1 MEGFAT
7 ELACQNNQATKFSN
21 GVDLLIKKGCMERA
35 MGQARGGR
43 LVTFGAGYNS
53 GLYMSGGVLLNLGP
67 PGELFG
73 PGMVGDIIYSPE
85 GTTAADGAV
94 INKLKVE
101 DYSIIKET
109 LRVFENELRIEQLD
123 NLSMENPTVHLTNNV
138 IKDNQKYN
146 ISDFIKIVPN
156 ITDSHH

>member
-1 MEGFAT
+1 M
-7 ELACQNNQATKFSN
+7 
-21 GVDLLIKKGCMERA
+21 V
-35 MGQARGGR
+35 
-43 LVTFGAGYNS
+43 
-53 GLYMSGGVLLNLGP
+53 GGV
-67 PGELFG
+67 
-73 PGMVGDIIYSPE
+73 IYSPE